1 MCSQETLYKIL
12 NRFQTRLS
20 ALLGASMKEMI
31 LFGSYAQNEADD
43 ESDVDVMILSDLS
56 REEIASFNWKLGEI
70 ASEILLDYG
79 VLISPIIEN
88 HLFFEDNM
96 RIIPFF
102 RNVRE
107 EGIRINV

>member
-1 MCSQETLYKIL
+1 MCSQETFYEIL
-12 NRFQTRLS
+12 NRFQARLS
-20 ALLGASMKEMI
+20 ALLGSSMKEMI
-31 LFGSYAQNEADD
+31 LFGSYARNEADD
-43 ESDVDVMILSDLS
+43 ESDVDLMILSDLS
-56 REEIASFNWKLGEI
+56 REEIASLNWKLGEI
-70 ASEILLDYG
+70 TSEILLDCG

-107 EGIRINV
+107 EGLRINV

>member
-1 MCSQETLYKIL
+1 MCSQATLHEIL
-12 NRFQTRLS
+12 HQIQSRLS
-20 ALLGASMKEMI
+20 ALLGDSVKEMI
-31 LFGSYAQNEADD
+31 LFGSYARNEAND
-43 ESDVDVMILSDLS
+43 ESDIDVMILSDLS
-56 REEIASFNWKLGEI
+56 REEIATLNWKLGEI
-70 ASEILLDYG
+70 TSEILLDYG

-107 EGIRINV
+107 EGIRITV